1 MVGFEL
7 QISGIGS
14 GCFAN
19 RATTTA
25 HFEQSS
31 LHRQVVLNGLL
42 LTYLCRDENKAL
54 VC

>member
-25 HFEQSS
+25 HFLTEQFTSTGCFK
-31 LHRQVVLNGLL
+31 RVTVDIFMQ
-42 LTYLCRDENKAL
+42 RRK
-54 VC
+54 